1 MQKRIA
7 EASRTQ
13 HTDNSKWSHMCVHV
27 HTYVPRTHTSALYPL
42 EDVHNMLHPAG
53 STHISQGL
61 SHARTRADQHI
72 CLMGT
77 TVSTGYIN
85 VDSKII
91 EQFNS
96 QGSDVTAVMSLG
108 NRFAPPAMRSSTRS
122 PPIGLRRAV
131 EQSNRR
137 NNDLFRLL
145 LSQAVSFSSYLF
157 LS

>member
-13 HTDNSKWSHMCVHV
+13 HTENSKWSHMCVHV

-96 QGSDVTAVMSLG
+96 QGSDVTAAIPLG
-108 NRFAPPAMRSSTRS
+108 NRFAATASHEEQHSLPTHRPASSS
-122 PPIGLRRAV
+122 RAV
-131 EQSNRR
+131 ESTEQRS
-137 NNDLFRLL
+137 LPSSS
-145 LSQAVSFSSYLF
+145 LSSCLF
-157 LS
+157 L